1 MRKVLYWLNI
11 LIGLWI
17 AASPWVL
24 NYRNV
29 EYAFYSSL
37 ISGLAVAAVASA
49 GWLAEENL
57 LNVGEHRSSE
67 TGSLQAA

>member
-1 MRKVLYWLNI
+1 MRKMLYWLNVV
-11 LIGLWI
+11 IGLWI

-24 NYRNV
+24 NFREV

-37 ISGLAVAAVASA
+37 ASGLAVAAIALA
-49 GWLAEENL
+49 GWLAEENPIKL
-57 LNVGEHRSSE
+57 GGRRANQ

>member
-1 MRKVLYWLNI
+1 MRKMLYWLNV

-24 NYRNV
+24 NFRNV

-37 ISGLAVAAVASA
+37 ISGLAVAAVAFA
-49 GWLAEENL
+49 GWLAEENYIKL
-57 LNVGEHRSSE
+57 GEHRSE
-67 TGSLQAA
+67 RRGSLQTA